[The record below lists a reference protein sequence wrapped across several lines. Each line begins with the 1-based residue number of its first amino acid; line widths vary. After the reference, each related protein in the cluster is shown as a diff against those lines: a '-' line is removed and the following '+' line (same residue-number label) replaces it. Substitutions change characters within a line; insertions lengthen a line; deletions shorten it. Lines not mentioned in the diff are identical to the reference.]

1 MGTTT
6 RRDLHFVRA
15 GRSVYA
21 HPVSSGG
28 RIGNPRSAQ
37 RRASILE
44 PPLMVCTEM
53 TMEPFDEGLRCQDV
67 QAGLRNVHPASG
79 VLRPLMDTRLVGMAA
94 TLASLIRGQD
104 VIGDASALQAV
115 AAEQLD
121 VDLYAFDQVVGLL
134 EERGYV
140 NDVVRSKGKIT
151 RFNESVPFYTDL
163 YRELGDAWPGPG
175 PKPTRG
181 ATRRRRPPARG
192 RPGGG
197 GGTRRRTEPRQVGC
211 AHSARPRQE
220 QPPRQGLRSRDG
232 DLAYSPFYAF
242 EKPQAVD
249 ELVAAH
255 GSDRLAEEFAILH
268 SYQGLP
274 VDPAKTPLI
283 ADAVA
288 KGFLLAP
295 GVDRPDGAE
304 QPFATLPYL
313 LSPDLLTARKPVLE
327 KALAVVAC
335 LRCGEHFGGYS
346 DLPADALV
354 AVINKL
360 LDPNRGFLMPH
371 SSHERQYGLL
381 HKAGL
386 IAFDPDL
393 LPGGKWVTP
402 RSIDT
407 PDNREALLIA
417 KDLLQQGEMIGNRV
431 GDDTARAVLAQGAML
446 TAPMQTVAKYRPK
459 AAVDP
464 KEWTKVVNAAM
475 SREAL

>member
-1 MGTTT
+1 M
-6 RRDLHFVRA
+6 
-15 GRSVYA
+15 
-21 HPVSSGG
+21 
-28 RIGNPRSAQ
+28 
-37 RRASILE
+37 
-44 PPLMVCTEM
+44 M
-53 TMEPFDEGLRCQDV
+53 MERFDEGLRCQDV
-67 QAGLRNVHPASG
+67 HAGLRNVDPASG

-104 VIGDASALQAV
+104 VIADASAVQAV

-121 VDLYAFDQVVGLL
+121 VDLYAFNEVVALL

-140 NDVVRSKGKIT
+140 SDVARSKGKIT

-163 YRELGDAWPGPG
+163 YTELGDAWRDRGPSQLEEELVAVVDRLAAA
-175 PKPTRG
+175 PAPIEELVDELNLDKADVPTLLDL
-181 ATRRRRPPARG
+181 G
-192 RPGGG
+192 RNSHL
-197 GGTRRRTEPRQVGC
+197 VKV
-211 AHSARPRQE
+211 
-220 QPPRQGLRSRDG
+220 LRSIDG
-232 DLAYSPFYAF
+232 DLVYSPFYAF

-255 GSDRLAEEFAILH
+255 GSDRLAEEFALLH

-274 VDPAKTPLI
+274 VDPVRTPMI

-295 GVDRPDGAE
+295 GVERPDGIE
-304 QPFATLPYL
+304 QPFATLPYI

-354 AVINKL
+354 AVITKL
-360 LDPNRGFLMPH
+360 LDPNRGFLKPH
-371 SSHERQYGLL
+371 ESHERQYGLM

-402 RSIDT
+402 RFIDT
-407 PDNREALLIA
+407 PDNREALQIA
-417 KDLLQQGEMIGNRV
+417 KDLLQHGELIGNRV
-431 GDDTARAVLAQGAML
+431 GDDTARAVLARGATL

>member
-1 MGTTT
+1 
-6 RRDLHFVRA
+6 
-15 GRSVYA
+15 
-21 HPVSSGG
+21 
-28 RIGNPRSAQ
+28 
-37 RRASILE
+37 
-44 PPLMVCTEM
+44 
-53 TMEPFDEGLRCQDV
+53 MESFDEGLRCQDV
-67 QAGLRNVHPASG
+67 HAGLRNVDPASG

-104 VIGDASALQAV
+104 VIGEASALQAV

-140 NDVVRSKGKIT
+140 SDVVRSKGKIT

-163 YRELGDAWPGPG
+163 YTDLGDAWRDRDPSQLEEELVAVVHRLAAAPAPVEELVDELGLD
-175 PKPTRG
+175 KSDVPTLLDLG
-181 ATRRRRPPARG
+181 KNSHL
-192 RPGGG
+192 
-197 GGTRRRTEPRQVGC
+197 VKL
-211 AHSARPRQE
+211 
-220 QPPRQGLRSRDG
+220 LRSRDG

-242 EKPQAVD
+242 EKPKAVD

-255 GSDRLAEEFAILH
+255 GSDRLAEEFALLH
-268 SYQGLP
+268 SCQGLP
-274 VDPAKTPLI
+274 VNPAKTPLI

-295 GVDRPDGAE
+295 GVDRPEGVE
-304 QPFATLPYL
+304 QPFATLPYI
-313 LSPDLLTARKPVLE
+313 LSPELLTARKPVLE

-346 DLPADALV
+346 DLSTDALV
-354 AVINKL
+354 AVIDKL

-386 IAFDPDL
+386 MAFDPDL
-393 LPGGKWVTP
+393 RPGGKWVTP
-402 RSIDT
+402 RFIDT
-407 PDNREALLIA
+407 PDNREALQIA
-417 KDLLQQGEMIGNRV
+417 KDLLQHGELIGNRV

-446 TAPMQTVAKYRPK
+446 TAPMQTIAKYRPK

-464 KEWTKVVNAAM
+464 KEWTRVVNAAM